1 MTTIATSSLYSG
13 TINGLN
19 SLDLDTLQV
28 TDINTTNIDGNYFS
42 INTIEANDIQ
52 VDNELELTLNG
63 FITIGKNTAEQVI
76 ITDTQ
81 IGYLDGVTS
90 NIQNQINNI
99 TIDTTDIETRLII
112 AEGEIDTL
120 QTDVVALETNVT
132 TLQNDV
138 TALDTRLT
146 TAEGEIDTLQTNVT
160 SIDTRLTTAE
170 GNITTLQTNVTSID
184 TRLTTAEGEIDTLQ
198 TNVTSIDT
206 RLTTAEGEIDT
217 LQNKTQKLDANG
229 NIINNIDITGDVRI
243 INSTQDTTISNNCSS
258 ANKFDTNINLV
269 RTALSNNFFVGMS
282 STSSNVS
289 NFAIAGTNTGS
300 PNTPEILMELSS
312 TGVLTTKDGYKLVDD
327 TGNLTGTISNF
338 PSQQVMGIIAQTNLF
353 LQSNNLIDC
362 WTPNLSFGQLN
373 GVNLNIR
380 TDTANTYKSRIGFKD
395 LTLFGGLGNQ
405 TNSASIELNGETQT
419 DAFTPTLKQKILT
432 NETNITILY
441 QSLVPVGTIIMT
453 AQPLTIAPPSGYDFC
468 IGELKSTTG
477 TYANLYALIGDTYR
491 GNKAFYAN
499 NFYLPDLRQ
508 LFVKGSGQ
516 NNTYSVNSYATLTA
530 QYQQQSVQQHSHDF
544 ERAYNTNECVSN
556 NLNNRSV
563 YDNIRATFQTTNL
576 YDSNGNQIPSNQNET
591 RPDCIS
597 LNYLIKY

>member
-146 TAEGEIDTLQTNVT
+146 TAEGEIDTLQ
-160 SIDTRLTTAE
+160 
-170 GNITTLQTNVTSID
+170 
-184 TRLTTAEGEIDTLQ
+184 
-198 TNVTSIDT
+198 
-206 RLTTAEGEIDT
+206 
-217 LQNKTQKLDANG
+217 NKTQKLDANG

-300 PNTPEILMELSS
+300 PNSPEILMELSS

>member
-170 GNITTLQTNVTSID
+170 G
-184 TRLTTAEGEIDTLQ
+184 
-198 TNVTSIDT
+198 
-206 RLTTAEGEIDT
+206 EIDT

-327 TGNLTGTISNF
+327 TGNLTGTITNF

-373 GVNLNIR
+373 GVNLTMR
-380 TDTANTYKSRIGFKD
+380 TDTANTYKSRIAFKD